1 DSRFVNNS
9 RSQPDLSTDLY
20 ADSLTRLGIPE
31 KFVPYL
37 SQTLTHID
45 PPDHTRLRKLV
56 SRAFSARRVTC
67 LMPRVKALTE
77 ELVDAL
83 PDHAV
88 DGTVDL
94 IEHLA
99 YPLPITIICE
109 LIGVPA
115 EDRSMWRTWSHDYSD
130 VYRLSGMLKESSD
143 YIRSLIEQRGAE
155 PADDLITGLI
165 QAHGEE
171 TERLSETELITMVL
185 TLMIAGHETTAFLL
199 GNSILALLTH
209 PDQLSLLRRRPELMP
224 GAVQELLRWG
234 SPAVFAKQ
242 RYATEDVTI
251 ADTLIKKGDIV
262 LPVLGAANHDPRRFP
277 DAERLDI
284 TRRPDTRGVQHLA
297 YSFGAHYCLGAALA
311 NQEIELALGT
321 VLDRYPDLT

>member
-1 DSRFVNNS
+1 
-9 RSQPDLSTDLY
+9 
-20 ADSLTRLGIPE
+20 
-31 KFVPYL
+31 
-37 SQTLTHID
+37 
-45 PPDHTRLRKLV
+45 
-56 SRAFSARRVTC
+56 
-67 LMPRVKALTE
+67 
-77 ELVDAL
+77 
-83 PDHAV
+83 
-88 DGTVDL
+88 
-94 IEHLA
+94 
-99 YPLPITIICE
+99 LPIPLICE
-109 LIGVPA
+109 LLGVPA
-115 EDRSMWRTWSHDYSD
+115 EDRAMWRTWSHDYSD

-321 VLDRYPDLT
+321 VLDRYPDLTLAVPEEELTWRQIPSTRQLERLPVRLGAAAA